1 MKFDTS
7 ALKKDINLYMRTFG
21 EAYIKDAVKQIENE
35 AKNCVMYFYST
46 YTPKVY
52 DRTYQF
58 LDNSVT
64 SEVWKSK
71 DSFSGY
77 IDFMSDITGGNM
89 IYGSSELSD
98 VQIRGANWNGYRYNA
113 DDTSP
118 SPLYYLYD
126 FFDNGKFNNSA
137 IRKAM
142 SIARN
147 QSYSCI
153 KKG

>member
-1 MKFDTS
+1 MKFNTK

-64 SEVWKSK
+64 SKVWKSK
-71 DSFSGY
+71 CSLSGY
-77 IDFMSDITGGNM
+77 IDLMSDITGGNM

-98 VQIRGANWNGYRYNA
+98 IEIRGANWNGYRYNA
-113 DDTSP
+113 DNTSP
-118 SPLYYLYD
+118 SPLYY
-126 FFDNGKFNNSA
+126 
-137 IRKAM
+137 
-142 SIARN
+142 
-147 QSYSCI
+147 
-153 KKG
+153 

>member
-1 MKFDTS
+1 MKFNTN
-7 ALKKDINLYMRTFG
+7 ALKKDINLYMRTFA

-77 IDFMSDITGGNM
+77 IDLMSDITGGKM
-89 IYGSSELSD
+89 IYLSAELSD
-98 VQIRGANWNGYRYNA
+98 IEIRGANWNGYRYSA

-147 QSYSCI
+147 QSYS
-153 KKG
+153 

>member
-1 MKFDTS
+1 MKFNAN

-64 SEVWKSK
+64 SKVWKSK
-71 DSFSGY
+71 GSFSGY
-77 IDFMSDITGGNM
+77 IDLMSDITGGNM
-89 IYGSSELSD
+89 IYLSSELSD
-98 VQIRGANWNGYRYNA
+98 IEIRGANWNGYRYNA

-137 IRKAM
+137 IKKAM
-142 SIARN
+142 NIARN
-147 QSYSCI
+147 QKYSCI
-153 KKG
+153 KK